1 MNKHEFMSM
10 MQHIVDESHAAVLAS
25 VDKEGRPHIRWVVPG
40 LLAHNDGAVYT
51 VSVSSYPKIDQL
63 LNNPNAEMMFQTP
76 GLNKI
81 INLRGVVNVLDNP
94 SIRSEVL
101 ESLGERLH
109 AFWRT
114 AKPEGELVVLEFV
127 FNEATYYVPMNNSR
141 LTIDLR

>member
-10 MQHIVDESHAAVLAS
+10 MQRIVDESHAAVLAS
-25 VDKEGRPHIRWVVPG
+25 ADKEGRPHIRWIVPG
-40 LLAHNDGAVYT
+40 LLSRHDGAVYT
-51 VSVSSYPKIDQL
+51 VSASGYPKVDQL

-114 AKPEGELVVLEFV
+114 VKPEGELVVLEFV

>member
-1 MNKHEFMSM
+1 MNKHDFMSM
-10 MQHIVDESHAAVLAS
+10 MRHVVDESHAAVLAS
-25 VDKEGRPHIRWVVPG
+25 ADKEGRPHIRWVVPG
-40 LLAHNDGAVYT
+40 FLAHREGALYT
-51 VSVSSYPKIDQL
+51 VSVSTYPKVDQL

-81 INLRGVVNVLDNP
+81 INLRGVVNILDNP

-114 AKPEGELVVLEFV
+114 TKPESDLIVLEFV

-141 LTIDLR
+141 LTIFLG